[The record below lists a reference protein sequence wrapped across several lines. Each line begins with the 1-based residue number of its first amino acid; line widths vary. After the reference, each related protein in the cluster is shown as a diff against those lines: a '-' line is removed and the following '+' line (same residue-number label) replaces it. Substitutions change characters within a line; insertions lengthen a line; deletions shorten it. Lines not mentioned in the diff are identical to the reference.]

1 MVDNHTISVPSAYS
15 VEEFAR
21 DNGISRYTVYREIN
35 DGKLVARRVR
45 GKTIVT
51 AEDAAAWRQC
61 LPKVQPSELAG
72 AEQGPERAA

>member
-15 VEEFAR
+15 VEEFAQ

-35 DGKLVARRVR
+35 DGKLIARRVR

-51 AEDAAAWRQC
+51 AEDAAAWRRS
-61 LPKVQPSELAG
+61 LPKVQPSDG
-72 AEQGPERAA
+72 ARHD